1 MTNSSES
8 DDRPTDPT
16 LRSSEI
22 ASEASR
28 FTGVSSSEDPGG
40 RTLDPASEGPPELG
54 DDLPSS
60 GLLSFYDRLR
70 NRITRTVSR
79 RGGSLSEGTVEA
91 LLLVPDVFVLLL
103 RLLLD
108 RETPSETRA
117 LIGGA
122 LAYFVLPAD
131 LLPEA
136 FVGVGGFLDDLV
148 LSSVVLSSVLS
159 PELEERARRY
169 WSGSQEVRRTLT
181 DVVQSADALL
191 GADLVGRLEKLLAKR
206 GIDMEPGS

>member
-1 MTNSSES
+1 MRNSTDLDDLPAGSNPRSPESSEGG
-8 DDRPTDPT
+8 RFQ
-16 LRSSEI
+16 RG
-22 ASEASR
+22 ASEERELDVA
-28 FTGVSSSEDPGG
+28 SEDA
-40 RTLDPASEGPPELG
+40 LDAG

-70 NRITRTVSR
+70 SRITRTVSR
-79 RGGSLSEGTVEA
+79 RGGSLGQNTVEA

-122 LAYFVLPAD
+122 LAYFVLPVD

-159 PELEERARRY
+159 PELEENARRY

-181 DVVQSADALL
+181 DVVQSADTLL
-191 GADLVGRLEKLLAKR
+191 GADLVARLERLLAKR
-206 GIDMEPGS
+206 GIEMESGS